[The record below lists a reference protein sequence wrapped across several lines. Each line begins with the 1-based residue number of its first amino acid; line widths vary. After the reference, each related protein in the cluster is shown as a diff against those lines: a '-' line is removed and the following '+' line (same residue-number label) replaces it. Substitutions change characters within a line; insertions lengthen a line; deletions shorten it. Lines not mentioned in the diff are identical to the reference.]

1 MINEK
6 ILNKPQSLSIFN
18 QLSDEIDVF
27 DIKNENVNISID
39 DRIKIKDFIN
49 NYHQRI
55 LNKLSNEELR
65 KNISYT
71 MQSLFTSVIFDCV
84 NKTIQ
89 GIKKNGE
96 PLALINISNK
106 NYMFQKIKPKK
117 QK

>member
-1 MINEK
+1 
-6 ILNKPQSLSIFN
+6 L
-18 QLSDEIDVF
+18 D
-27 DIKNENVNISID
+27 
-39 DRIKIKDFIN
+39 
-49 NYHQRI
+49 
-55 LNKLSNEELR
+55 KLSNEELR

-89 GIKKNGE
+89 AIKKNGE
-96 PLALINISNK
+96 PLALINISKK